1 MTHTPI
7 ALVHATVSAGA
18 QVRLPWPADFNALAY
33 VLAGSGTVGTEKR
46 TVKMGQLAVF
56 GAGDAITF
64 AVNGS
69 GPRKDMDVLLLGG
82 QPIREPVAAYGP
94 FVMNTRAELVQAF
107 EDYQAG
113 RLGSIPAVP
122 AEPHPGHDVL

>member
-1 MTHTPI
+1 
-7 ALVHATVSAGA
+7 V
-18 QVRLPWPADFNALAY
+18 
-33 VLAGSGTVGTEKR
+33 
-46 TVKMGQLAVF
+46 VF

-64 AVNGS
+64 GADGPGS
-69 GPRKDMDVLLLGG
+69 RQDMDVLLLGG

-94 FVMNTRAELVQAF
+94 FVMNSRAELVQAF

-122 AEPHPGHDVL
+122 ADSRPGHDVL